1 MFLIFFLPRFEA
13 ESMILRQGHVPLKYC
28 LVRAGHL
35 KVMSSNISMNK
46 NTNSEILSAF
56 EEGNFIGVNTVPIY

>member
-13 ESMILRQGHVPLKYC
+13 ESMILRQGHVPLECY
-28 LVRAGHL
+28 LVRAGRL

-46 NTNSEILSAF
+46 NTNAENLSAF
-56 EEGNFIGVNTVPIY
+56 EEGDFIGVNTVPIY